1 MSHATFGWD
10 GEDIYRCRC
19 GAAVTKTPGA
29 SWADPLPGWA
39 RHVAAM
45 LAAAGLLADPDAT
58 EATAARARREALE
71 DVLRALDVKR
81 EEAWGDY
88 IGGPGG
94 RTEAL
99 LQGRFD
105 GLVSAATIVRAVRDT
120 AEPATEVRDGE

>member
-1 MSHATFGWD
+1 
-10 GEDIYRCRC
+10 
-19 GAAVTKTPGA
+19 
-29 SWADPLPGWA
+29 
-39 RHVAAM
+39 M